1 MYVLSIISFLLLAG
15 FLLLAAMRFGIPDMM
30 SDLYYQLQNCTGS
43 EVIGD
48 KRKRNYGWV
57 FTAVMVA
64 SSLLMLIPLLDC
76 GMGIQC
82 LAFLGCAGLMFVGA
96 APNYIDKD
104 TLPIHKCGAI
114 VAAIGCVGW
123 CMSVNILPTILL
135 ATFLFFVL
143 WLFYHLFVKWE
154 QYLAER
160 DGREP
165 EMHLHPWY
173 WIEIAGFLDVY
184 LTYWLCVC

>member
-1 MYVLSIISFLLLAG
+1 MYVLSIISFLMLGG
-15 FLLLAAMRFGIPDMM
+15 FLLLAAMRFGVPAMV
-30 SDLYYQLQNCTGS
+30 SDVYYQLQKCTGS

-48 KRKRNYGWV
+48 KRKRNYGWL
-57 FTAVMVA
+57 FTFLMVTCA
-64 SSLLMLIPLLDC
+64 ILMLIPMLDS
-76 GMGIQC
+76 GKGIQC

-123 CMSVNILPTILL
+123 CVSVNILLTAILAVML
-135 ATFLFFVL
+135 LFTLWFLN
-143 WLFYHLFVKWE
+143 KIIQWE
-154 QYLAER
+154 HRLAER

-165 EMHLHPWY
+165 GMHLHPWY
-173 WIEIAGFLDVY
+173 WIEIAGFLDVF

>member
-1 MYVLSIISFLLLAG
+1 MISFLLWAG

-30 SDLYYQLQNCTGS
+30 SDVYYQLQKCTGS

-57 FTAVMVA
+57 FTLVMFA
-64 SSLLMLIPLLDC
+64 SAILMLIPMLDS
-76 GMGIQC
+76 GRGIQC

-123 CMSVNILPTILL
+123 CASVNLAPTLLL
-135 ATFLFFVL
+135 AIAVLIIYFPPAKKPDFVG
-143 WLFYHLFVKWE
+143 Y
-154 QYLAER
+154 
-160 DGREP
+160 
-165 EMHLHPWY
+165 Y
-173 WIEIAGFLDVY
+173 WAEIAAFLDMY
-184 LTYWLCVC
+184 LTYWIFAL